1 MVESNIWIKWADALI
16 SANVSKKASNTP
28 ALLSRSKRLHTEFQ

>member
-16 SANVSKKASNTP
+16 SANVSTKASNKP
-28 ALLSRSKRLHTEFQ
+28 AWLSRSKLIH